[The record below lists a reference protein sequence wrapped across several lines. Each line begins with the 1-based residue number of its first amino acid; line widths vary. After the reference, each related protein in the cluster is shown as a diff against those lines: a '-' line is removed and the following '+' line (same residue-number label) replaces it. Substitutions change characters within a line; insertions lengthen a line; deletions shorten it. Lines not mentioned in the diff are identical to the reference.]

1 MEYYTVVA
9 ESYDAAVKK
18 AQELY
23 GNGIRIHSRR
33 DFTTHGGLFTKRMPR
48 CEIVCYLAST
58 KKESGKTGEK
68 DISEFEKEARTPDP
82 DSLTRSERLDTEIYR
97 TKDNPV
103 LEKASALLDDNHIT
117 DPLKSRL
124 IEDFPESGDS
134 PMILSE
140 RLLKTIG
147 IDYQRQLHPK
157 HFIVFIGPTGSG
169 KTTTLAK
176 VAYLFRESGKR
187 VAIIT
192 LDSYRMGE
200 FEQVSAFGSALSIP
214 VALAGAEDE
223 LLAAA
228 ERFASFDMVFVDTM
242 GLSPKDKE
250 LNLRLKG
257 LLSLLDISRS
267 DYILTVPASMKE
279 EDIMEQ
285 YSSYSEYSPSSLVV
299 TKLDETETIGNV
311 LSFSYKVSVPI
322 LFFTNGQKVPDDI
335 EKASGFV
342 VLEHMK
348 GFGLD
353 MKRFRAQVSL

>member
-82 DSLTRSERLDTEIYR
+82 DSLSREERLNTESYR
-97 TKDNPV
+97 DKP
-103 LEKASALLDDNHIT
+103 LLPEAESLLVANHIT
-117 DPLKSRL
+117 DPLKAKL
-124 IEDFPESGDS
+124 IEAFPDNGDVS
-134 PMILSE
+134 MILSE
-140 RLLKTIG
+140 RLLKTVG
-147 IDYQRQLHPK
+147 IAYQGQIHPK
-157 HFIVFIGPTGSG
+157 HFVVFIGPTGSG

-176 VAYLFRESGKR
+176 VAYMFKKTGRK
-187 VAIIT
+187 VAIVT
-192 LDSYRMGE
+192 LDSYRTGAY
-200 FEQVSAFGSALSIP
+200 EQVGAFGSALSIP

-223 LLAAA
+223 LLSAV
-228 ERFASFDMVFVDTM
+228 ERFASFDMIFIDTM

-257 LLSLLDISRS
+257 LLSLLDLSQS
-267 DYILTVPASMKE
+267 DYVLTVPASMKE
-279 EDIMEQ
+279 EDIMDQ
-285 YSSYSEYSPSSLVV
+285 FASYSEYSPSSLAV

-311 LSFSYKVSVPI
+311 LSFSYKVEVPI
-322 LFFTNGQKVPDDI
+322 LFFTDGQKVPDDI
-335 EKASGFV
+335 AKASGSV

-353 MKRFRAQVSL
+353 MRRFRAQVSLE

>member
-1 MEYYTVVA
+1 
-9 ESYDAAVKK
+9 
-18 AQELY
+18 
-23 GNGIRIHSRR
+23 
-33 DFTTHGGLFTKRMPR
+33 
-48 CEIVCYLAST
+48 
-58 KKESGKTGEK
+58 
-68 DISEFEKEARTPDP
+68 
-82 DSLTRSERLDTEIYR
+82 
-97 TKDNPV
+97 
-103 LEKASALLDDNHIT
+103 
-117 DPLKSRL
+117 
-124 IEDFPESGDS
+124 
-134 PMILSE
+134 MILSE

-176 VAYLFRESGKR
+176 VAYLFRESGKS

-192 LDSYRMGE
+192 LDSYRMGA

-335 EKASGFV
+335 EKASGSV